1 MNCSELFTS
10 IGFKCRRL
18 VQPSGEVVHC
28 LTTPFRHFDGD
39 SIHIF
44 AEELDSLIRF
54 FDGGDT
60 LFHIE
65 GSGIHFRD
73 NRGLTPVKR
82 LVATSGAELSDEG
95 EISTLVP
102 IQNAREGFEK
112 VVAAVLAV
120 SSWEAE
126 NAGITTDTTSLAA
139 EVEFYLQQWKP
150 GHEILHGQSM
160 RGLSGRS
167 HDFHFKI
174 DGEFIDVVT
183 SRPQSTA
190 AELRK
195 LADVSGVPSQADVP
209 FRVII
214 DDRGNA
220 TRATQEAAILSRF
233 ADVWLLTNLQR
244 KYALTMG
251 TSMN

>member
-1 MNCSELFTS
+1 MNCSQLFTS

-44 AEELDSLIRF
+44 AEELNSLIRF

-65 GSGIHFRD
+65 GSGIRFRD
-73 NRGLTPVKR
+73 NRSITPVKR
-82 LVATSGAELSDEG
+82 LVSTSGAELSDDG
-95 EISTLVP
+95 EISALVP
-102 IQNAREGFEK
+102 VGNAREGFEK
-112 VVAAVLAV
+112 VVAAILAV
-120 SSWEAE
+120 STWETE
-126 NAGITTDTTSLAA
+126 NAGITSDATSLAA

-160 RGLSGRS
+160 KGLSGRS

-190 AELRK
+190 AEVRK
-195 LADVSGVPSQADVP
+195 LADVSGVPSQANVP

-220 TRATQEAAILSRF
+220 KRANEEAAILSRF
-233 ADVWLLTNLQR
+233 ADVWLLTNLHQ
-244 KYALTMG
+244 KYGPTVG
-251 TSMN
+251 SVN